1 MLHQKE
7 VMIER
12 PLRSNDIA
20 TIVSVSNEFQ
30 SEIHIRKENKQV
42 NLKSSLGVSVLR
54 LAKNDEVTI
63 ICHGP
68 DSEEALRIVARYFKA
83 DVPFSSLVRRH

>member
-1 MLHQKE
+1 MVHQKE
-7 VMIER
+7 ITVDR
-12 PLRSNDIA
+12 PLGSNDIA

-42 NLKSSLGVSVLR
+42 NLKSHLGVYSLR

-68 DSEEALRIVARYFKA
+68 DSEVALNTVVRYFMDEK
-83 DVPFSSLVRRH
+83 PLSYSRKQ